1 MGHFCINRSGK
12 NLTVT
17 RVNNGGEC
25 VGTIAPNEVFVWTG
39 AWSGNGVEG
48 ADSQAV
54 FFKKNGIFFETGWI
68 NGATASGGLT
78 PLVHCSL
85 YDVDTGMGNGV
96 ESVFQTKYPVKRFD
110 TKGNFVD
117 TLPINTFVTTKEGAC
132 GASNRNLMYIS
143 SRGVD
148 GGDPVPCESFID
160 VCEAGMIFKNTF
172 SLLGTLR

>member
-68 NGATASGGLT
+68 NGAIAIGGLT

-96 ESVFQTKYPVKRFD
+96 ESVFQTKYPVKHTAILKDGSKVLISKNKKKDFMEVF
-110 TKGNFVD
+110 TKYVG
-117 TLPINTFVTTKEGAC
+117 
-132 GASNRNLMYIS
+132 
-143 SRGVD
+143 
-148 GGDPVPCESFID
+148 
-160 VCEAGMIFKNTF
+160 
-172 SLLGTLR
+172 LLVKL